1 MPPADPAVLLL
12 RGAVVDDVDVVFLCF
27 KPPPELGALPAP
39 LGAADLDPTVVDDAG
54 AGCWRWHE
62 IRKLIGF
69 LANLHNT

>member
-54 AGCWRWHE
+54 AGC
-62 IRKLIGF
+62 
-69 LANLHNT
+69 